1 MKKNEVRSGI
11 VLIIIA
17 VIFTLVALILP
28 FSKNAVFWTS
38 WLFGILS
45 AGVCA
50 FALKTAF
57 RGGANKGE
65 GAKSKFYGFPIAK
78 VGLLYMA
85 VQLVLSLIFMAM
97 SSVLPPFIPAVASLI
112 LLGVAAIGL
121 IGADAVRDEV
131 ERQDIKLTTDT
142 KCMQN
147 LRSIVYPLAAQC
159 ADSEASSALQKL
171 ADDFRYSDPV
181 SSDSTADIEKDL
193 TAQMGDLQAA
203 VIDGNA
209 GDIKE
214 LCRKIGITLTE
225 RNRLCKLG
233 KKK

>member
-38 WLFGILS
+38 WLIGILS

-57 RGGANKGE
+57 RGGADKGE

-97 SSVLPPFIPAVASLI
+97 SSVLPPFIPAVVSLI

-159 ADSEASSALQKL
+159 ADNEASSALQKL

-209 GDIKE
+209 GEIKE